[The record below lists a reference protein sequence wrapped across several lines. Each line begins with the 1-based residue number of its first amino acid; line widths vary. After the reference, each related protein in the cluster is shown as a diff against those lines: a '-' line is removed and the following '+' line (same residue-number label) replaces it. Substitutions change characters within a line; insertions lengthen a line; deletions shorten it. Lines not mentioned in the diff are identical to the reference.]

1 MACGCA
7 GWWEDKKGFGWAA
20 ARITLSGPKYSALMT
35 MTAKSGIMA
44 ISFGTAL
51 LLCGCAST
59 PRLAG
64 SVKGSTYTSAE
75 GGFSVPFPV
84 SPEVR
89 GRVLNDGPQG
99 VTFGDNWGSRITF
112 KERAILE
119 QSSMMTM
126 LEKQGRE
133 KALSEFARREY
144 GGQITIHYHPD
155 AREGMISFIY
165 LRPVSPKTAVA
176 IFLHERRLFLVETD
190 MLPGVQLLA
199 QSDEQSQ
206 SDRESWLE
214 SRAVA
219 LAQSIEV
226 K

>member
-1 MACGCA
+1 MSTKSAIVA
-7 GWWEDKKGFGWAA
+7 
-20 ARITLSGPKYSALMT
+20 LSLGA
-35 MTAKSGIMA
+35 
-44 ISFGTAL
+44 AL

-64 SVKGSTYTSAE
+64 SVQGSTYVSAE
-75 GGFSVPFPV
+75 GGFAVPFPV
-84 SPEVR
+84 SPEVH

-112 KERAILE
+112 KERDILQ

-133 KALSEFARREY
+133 KALSEFAKREY
-144 GGQITIHYHPD
+144 GDLVTIHYHPE

-165 LRPVSPKTAVA
+165 LRPVSPKSAVA
-176 IFLHERRLFLVETD
+176 IFLHDRRLFIVETD

-199 QSDEQSQ
+199 QSDEKSQ
-206 SDRESWLE
+206 GERESWLE
-214 SRAVA
+214 SRAIT

>member
-1 MACGCA
+1 MIKRALVGRRRGLRFLA
-7 GWWEDKKGFGWAA
+7 LNTEHA
-20 ARITLSGPKYSALMT
+20 ALMT
-35 MTAKSGIMA
+35 MTAKSGLMA
-44 ISFGTAL
+44 MSLGMAL
-51 LLCGCAST
+51 LLCGCAS
-59 PRLAG
+59 PHRLVG

-84 SPEVR
+84 SPEVG

-119 QSSMMTM
+119 QSSMTTM

-133 KALSEFARREY
+133 KALNEFARREY
-144 GGQITIHYHPD
+144 GDLITVHYHAE

-176 IFLHERRLFLVETD
+176 IFLHSRRLFLVETD

-199 QSDEQSQ
+199 QGDQQSQ
-206 SDRESWLE
+206 SERESWLE
-214 SRAVA
+214 GRAVA
-219 LAQSIEV
+219 LAESIEAR
-226 K
+226 